1 MVIDTIRQNIRYAL
15 RLWTCRPAF
24 AAVAILT
31 LALGIGANTAM
42 FSIVNAVLLRPLPY
56 VHGERI
62 ASIWGRTAT
71 NPRSLLSW
79 DEYQAIAR
87 DGTSFDAVGV
97 WLGQSVNLTG
107 TSEPQRIV
115 GNFVSG
121 SFFDVLELRAERG
134 RLFREHESVAGAAQ
148 PVVVV
153 SHQFWEQRLSS
164 DPAAIGKPITLN
176 GAPLTVIGVLAPPFD
191 TRTVPAG
198 GWFIEYDV
206 FMPVGLFPVPGGLA
220 NAGPVMLGVAR
231 LKSNVALASANANLD
246 IVSRRLQAAN
256 PKAQAGRS
264 TQALSAHDD
273 LVGDS
278 RQALLLLLACVAAVL
293 LIACVNVSNLLLV
306 RAVDRQ
312 REIAVRSALGATRRA
327 VIGQML
333 TEVLLLSS
341 AAASLGLLL
350 GRWLLG
356 TLAWLQPPSV
366 PIPPDLPLDAT
377 VLLFTTFAGVM
388 VALVC
393 SVAPVIRMS
402 RADPSRAL
410 QAGSRRT
417 SSTGRTGVRTR
428 DALVVVEIALSV
440 AMLAV
445 SGLLVQSMLA
455 LQRVDSGFDS
465 TNVLTLQFRLPQTTY
480 SRPADIAR
488 FFQQAIERVRS
499 AAGVESAALVRRVPY
514 SGNWGDTPF
523 TVDGRPVAAGA
534 EPRAGQNIV
543 TPDYFRTMK
552 IPLLQGRDFTDRDD
566 LQSPPVAVI
575 NQTFARTMWPDED
588 PVGKRIRV
596 PDFKDSVAIVGVV
609 GDVKHRSSTEPRQ
622 PQIYLAHYQ
631 LPMIFSSLVARTKV
645 PPLTAVADVRQA
657 VWSVDKDQPMWSVA
671 SLETLVARSH
681 GSTRFL
687 ASLLA
692 MFSGLALLLAAVGT
706 YGVMSYAV
714 TERTHEIGIRMA
726 LGASAERVRRE
737 IVRGGLRLTVVAV
750 ILGLAMG
757 MAGGRASTTL
767 LFGVQ
772 PGDPA
777 TLAAAAALL
786 GLVAIAAC
794 YLPARR
800 ASRVDPVIALA
811 EE

>member
-1 MVIDTIRQNIRYAL
+1 MTDTIRQNVRYAL
-15 RLWTCRPAF
+15 RLWKRRPAF
-24 AAVAILT
+24 AGVAILT

-56 VHGERI
+56 VHGDRI
-62 ASIWGRTAT
+62 ATIWARTAT

-87 DGTSFDAVGV
+87 QATTFDAAGV

-107 TSEPQRIV
+107 SSQPQRIV

-121 SFFDVLELRAERG
+121 SFFDVLALGAERG
-134 RLFREHESVAGAAQ
+134 RVFREDESIAGAAQ

-153 SHQFWEQRLSS
+153 SHQFWEQQLSS
-164 DPAAIGKPITLN
+164 DPEAIGRSITLN
-176 GAPLTVIGVLAPPFD
+176 GSPLTVIGVLAPPFD
-191 TRTVPAG
+191 SRTVPAG

-206 FMPVGLFPVPGGLA
+206 FIPVGLFPAPGGLA
-220 NAGPVMLGVAR
+220 AAGPTLLGVAR
-231 LKSNVALASANANLD
+231 LKADTALASANANLD
-246 IVSRRLQAAN
+246 VVSRQLLAAN
-256 PKAQAGRS
+256 PNAQIGRS
-264 TQALSAHDD
+264 MHALLAHDD
-273 LVGDS
+273 LVGES
-278 RQALLLLLACVAAVL
+278 RQPLMLLLACVAAVL
-293 LIACVNVSNLLLV
+293 LIACVNVSNLLLA

-327 VIGQML
+327 VLGQMF
-333 TEVLLLSS
+333 TEILLLAM
-341 AAASLGLLL
+341 AAAAVGLVL
-350 GRWLLG
+350 GRWLLR
-356 TLAWLQPPSV
+356 TVAWLQPPSV
-366 PIPPDLPLDAT
+366 PIPPDVPLDAT
-377 VLLFTTFAGVM
+377 VLLFTSMAGVV
-388 VALVC
+388 VALAC
-393 SVAPVIRMS
+393 GGAPALRVS
-402 RADPSRAL
+402 RADTSRAL

-417 SSTGRTGVRTR
+417 STTGGSTR
-428 DALVVVEIALSV
+428 DALVVVEVALSL
-440 AMLAV
+440 AILAV
-445 SGLLVQSMLA
+445 SGLLVQSMIA
-455 LQRVDSGFDS
+455 LQRVDSGFDPA
-465 TNVLTLQFRLPQTTY
+465 NVLTLQFRLPQAKY

-499 AAGVESAALVRRVPY
+499 APGIESAALVRRVPY

-523 TVDGRPVAAGA
+523 TIEGRPVAAGS

-543 TPDYFRTMK
+543 TPDYFRTMR

-575 NQTFARTMWPDED
+575 NQTFARTMWPDQD
-588 PVGKRIRV
+588 PIGKRIKV
-596 PDFKDSVAIVGVV
+596 SDFKESVTIVGVV
-609 GDVKHRSSTEPRQ
+609 GDVKHRTSTEPRQ
-622 PQIYLAHYQ
+622 PQLYLAHYQ
-631 LPMIFSSLVARTKV
+631 LPMIFSSLVARTKA
-645 PPLTAVADVRQA
+645 PPLTAAADVRRA
-657 VWSVDKDQPMWSVA
+657 IWSVDNDQPMWSVA
-671 SLETLVARSH
+671 ALETLVARSH
-681 GSTRFL
+681 GSTRFV

-692 MFSGLALLLAAVGT
+692 MFSALALLLAAVGT

-737 IVRGGLRLTVVAV
+737 IVGRGLRLTAVAV
-750 ILGLAMG
+750 IVGIAMG
-757 MAGGRASTTL
+757 TAGGRAAKTL

-772 PGDPA
+772 PTDPS
-777 TLAAAAALL
+777 TLTAAAAIL
-786 GLVAIAAC
+786 GSVAIAAC